1 MPEYNQAQHPH
12 TPHKCNSMTLVFLS
26 LSPCFSLALA
36 LLTSIFSPSRFTSD
50 TLDSWSRN
58 CWNEDQL
65 SNRNCSPT
73 NVTGRSWLPGT
84 HTTAKSSSE
93 SGIRGGASGRIWYE
107 VLWDGVPGEEDT
119 HWNFSVYRSNAQ
131 LLAGL
136 EFKTD
141 FLRHE
146 LTRSVFYFLRF
157 CLFYPSVG
165 FKAGILKECE
175 SSLPS
180 RGPPHSIYREASLD
194 ETHWIKHYCVFFPNL
209 CTHVYTHINHCQ
221 QSCFCIKPTFLSL
234 RYLPFLITWSLHFF
248 NGYP

>member
-50 TLDSWSRN
+50 TLDSWGRN

-65 SNRNCSPT
+65 SNRSCSPT

-84 HTTAKSSSE
+84 HHCQE
-93 SGIRGGASGRIWYE
+93 QLWVRGSLWQDMIWSPLGWSARTRRYT
-107 VLWDGVPGEEDT
+107 WT
-119 HWNFSVYRSNAQ
+119 SVCAGQMLSC
-131 LLAGL
+131 LAGL
-136 EFKTD
+136 ESKTD

-146 LTRSVFYFLRF
+146 LTRSVFYFLWF

-175 SSLPS
+175 TSLPS
-180 RGPPHSIYREASLD
+180 RGPPLSIYREVSPN

-221 QSCFCIKPTFLSL
+221 QSCLFIKPTFLSL
-234 RYLPFLITWSLHFF
+234 RYLPFFYYLVSPLL
-248 NGYP
+248 